1 MFVSQIFV
9 RIAQLFNFYLD
20 YSSATTTALYGGVFR
35 VYLCTARPPGQRATG
50 DLGNYRMF
58 NEVKTII
65 VATQHC
71 TLL

>member
-9 RIAQLFNFYLD
+9 RISSKFQLLPIQ
-20 YSSATTTALYGGVFR
+20 LYGGVFQ